1 MNGVARTGTEMAKIF
16 VENRPFPADP
26 SQNMLHA
33 SLSLGFNLPY
43 FCWHPAL
50 GSVGACRQCAVKQFK
65 DEEDTRGRIVMACML
80 PAVDGTRIS
89 INDPEAREFRKAV
102 IEWLMNNHPHD
113 CPVCEE
119 GGECHL
125 QDMTIMSGHVY
136 RRHRFPKRTF
146 RNQALGPFIG
156 HEMNRCITCYR
167 CIRLYQDYA
176 GGQDLQAFAI
186 GNRVYFGR
194 HEDGILENEF
204 SGNLVEVCPT
214 GVFTDKTFG
223 HAYTRKWDLRCA
235 PSICVH
241 CAVGCNTSPGERYGE
256 LRRIMNR
263 YNGAVNGYF
272 LCDRGRFGYGFVN
285 SERRIR
291 KVLSRSS
298 ESGGVFR
305 SQEERLAIAQLAARV
320 QAKRAI
326 GIGSARASLE
336 ANFALRSL
344 VGSERFFA
352 GVSLAEHTLVKRAL
366 EILRSGPVAA
376 ATLPDMEQA
385 DAVLVL
391 GEDLTNTAPR
401 VALALRQTLRQRA
414 RTIAA
419 REGIPAW
426 QDASVRQAA
435 GPASSPIF
443 IASVDTT
450 PLDTAAGESWY
461 APPDDLARL
470 GFGVAHALL
479 DRLPAVEMHSSE
491 MRDFAERMARALGAA
506 ERPLI
511 VSGTG
516 CGSTAVLE
524 AAADLA
530 WALHARGQHPRVY
543 FALREC
549 NSAGLALMNASPI
562 EDAFKRLKTQDIDTL
577 IVLENDL
584 FRHASRGEVE
594 TALAEADSVAV
605 IDQLHHATAER
616 AKLLFPAATFAE
628 SDGTLVSAEGR
639 AQRYFQ
645 VFPPETPIRESW
657 RWLDALRQAAD
668 VAPSGWPTLDAV
680 NMDCAREWSIFTPIS
695 RAAPASGY
703 RMHGMRIARSPQR
716 YSGRTAMTANRSV
729 HEPKPPEDPDAP
741 LSFSMEGY
749 QGAGIPPSLLPFV
762 WTPAWNSNAAVNK
775 FQEEIAGPLRG
786 GNPGVRL
793 IDPSSAAR
801 PQFFSTYPAVFQPR
815 AGEWLL
821 LPLYHIFGSEALS
834 RQAEPIAQRSPRPY
848 LALCPQDAEAQD
860 IVAGDEVQVELQG
873 NVYRLATSIH
883 PALVP
888 GTAGLPVGLIGLE
901 DVILPAWGVV
911 RVASSE
917 EQA

>member
-1 MNGVARTGTEMAKIF
+1 MNGAALTGTEMAKIF
-16 VENRPFPADP
+16 VDNRPFSADP

-33 SLSLGFNLPY
+33 SLSLGFDLPY
-43 FCWHPAL
+43 FCWHPTL

-65 DEEDTRGRIVMACML
+65 DEEDTQGRIVMACMT
-80 PAVDGTRIS
+80 PAVEGTRIS
-89 INDPEAREFRKAV
+89 ISDPEAREFRKAV

-136 RRHRFPKRTF
+136 RRHRFAKRTF
-146 RNQALGPFIG
+146 RNQALGPFIA

-167 CIRLYQDYA
+167 CIRFYQDYA

-194 HEDGILENEF
+194 HEDGTLKNEF

-298 ESGGVFR
+298 ASGSVFR
-305 SQEERLAIAQLAARV
+305 PLEEKLAVAQLAARV

-336 ANFALRSL
+336 ANFALRAL
-344 VGSERFFA
+344 VGRERFFA
-352 GVSLAEHTLVKRAL
+352 GVSGAEYALVNRAL
-366 EILRSGPVAA
+366 EILRSGPVAV

-401 VALALRQTLRQRA
+401 VALALRQSVRQHA
-414 RTIAA
+414 RTIAV

-426 QDASVRQAA
+426 QDVSVRQAA
-435 GPASSPIF
+435 GLVSSPIF
-443 IASVDTT
+443 TASVDAT
-450 PLDTAAGESWY
+450 PLDTAARESWY

-470 GFGVAHALL
+470 GFAVAHALL
-479 DRLPAVEMHSSE
+479 DQVPAVEMNSAE
-491 MRDFAERMARALGAA
+491 MRDFAESIARALGTA

-516 CGSTAVLE
+516 CGSNAVLE

-530 WALHARGQHPRVY
+530 WALHAPG
-543 FALREC
+543 
-549 NSAGLALMNASPI
+549 
-562 EDAFKRLKTQDIDTL
+562 
-577 IVLENDL
+577 
-584 FRHASRGEVE
+584 
-594 TALAEADSVAV
+594 
-605 IDQLHHATAER
+605 ATS
-616 AKLLFPAATFAE
+616 TC
-628 SDGTLVSAEGR
+628 
-639 AQRYFQ
+639 
-645 VFPPETPIRESW
+645 VF
-657 RWLDALRQAAD
+657 
-668 VAPSGWPTLDAV
+668 
-680 NMDCAREWSIFTPIS
+680 
-695 RAAPASGY
+695 
-703 RMHGMRIARSPQR
+703 
-716 YSGRTAMTANRSV
+716 RTA
-729 HEPKPPEDPDAP
+729 
-741 LSFSMEGY
+741 
-749 QGAGIPPSLLPFV
+749 
-762 WTPAWNSNAAVNK
+762 
-775 FQEEIAGPLRG
+775 
-786 GNPGVRL
+786 
-793 IDPSSAAR
+793 
-801 PQFFSTYPAVFQPR
+801 
-815 AGEWLL
+815 
-821 LPLYHIFGSEALS
+821 
-834 RQAEPIAQRSPRPY
+834 
-848 LALCPQDAEAQD
+848 
-860 IVAGDEVQVELQG
+860 
-873 NVYRLATSIH
+873 
-883 PALVP
+883 
-888 GTAGLPVGLIGLE
+888 
-901 DVILPAWGVV
+901 
-911 RVASSE
+911 RV
-917 EQA
+917 